1 MHALKTALAWQTI
14 CWTLNVELGMLN
26 CMVKCDCC
34 LLCGE
39 ASIIFLHDG
48 LSARCQLS
56 DINSLICAVRPG
68 YVHGNDEH
76 KVMQKLKSAAAAAAA
91 AAALLK
97 LSCISSAAI
106 NEL

>member
-1 MHALKTALAWQTI
+1 
-14 CWTLNVELGMLN
+14 MLSR
-26 CMVKCDCC
+26 MVQCDCC

-39 ASIIFLHDG
+39 ALIFLHDG
-48 LSARCQLS
+48 LSARCQQS
-56 DINSLICAVRPG
+56 DINSLICAVRPD

-76 KVMQKLKSAAAAAAA
+76 NVVQKLKIAA

-106 NEL
+106 NAL